1 MGLVKKTVSTLY
13 LLSVCTVADPICRGL
28 YGSMGM
34 ALPLSF
40 QNITTNVVRSSSV
53 SAIQLLPS

>member
-13 LLSVCTVADPICRGL
+13 LRSVYTVADPICRGL
-28 YGSMGM
+28 YGGMGM
-34 ALPLSF
+34 VIPPLC

-53 SAIQLLPS
+53 SAIRLLPS